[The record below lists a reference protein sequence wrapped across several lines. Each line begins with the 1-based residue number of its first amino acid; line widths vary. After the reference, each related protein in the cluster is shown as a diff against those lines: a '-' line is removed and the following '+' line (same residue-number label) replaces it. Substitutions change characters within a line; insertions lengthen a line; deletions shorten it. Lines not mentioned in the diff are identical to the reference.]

1 MILIIIL
8 IITIYRGL
16 AGAYTKTIIA
26 VNPVNREFCNGI
38 VSKDYHPRIYSV
50 WYKNYSHTA
59 AFQQSS
65 LQVRIKQTTEHKN
78 AEFIRC

>member
-50 WYKNYSHTA
+50 
-59 AFQQSS
+59 
-65 LQVRIKQTTEHKN
+65 
-78 AEFIRC
+78 